1 MEIRL
6 SSSNGAW
13 TCRISLRWEYDEHRK
28 PLTQHKE
35 VPFGDPFSDKS
46 QLELMLRRAQTAVL
60 NQNHDP
66 SYFIDKEGETL
77 KLLAKGAKQSFSRNV
92 VCVDISGPGLPDLSF
107 IDLPGTCTSTASST
121 QCRRGSTGHAGI
133 IQYDDGKGEVK
144 LVEDLARS
152 YIQNHNTIIL
162 VVAPM
167 SGMHPFT
174 PLRPI

>member
-60 NQNHDP
+60 NQNYDP
-66 SYFIDKEGETL
+66 SYFLDKEGETL

-92 VCVDISGPGLPDLSF
+92 VCVDINGPGLPDLSF
-107 IDLPGTCTSTASST
+107 IDLPGTSTSTASST
-121 QCRRGSTGHAGI
+121 AGKAQRVSQESYSTTTGR
-133 IQYDDGKGEVK
+133 
-144 LVEDLARS
+144 ARS
-152 YIQNHNTIIL
+152 SSSRTSLDSISKTTI
-162 VVAPM
+162 P
-167 SGMHPFT
+167 SSWSW
-174 PLRPI
+174 PL